1 MLSRYLILFTLT
13 LPAYAQTETPQPAY
27 APPVS
32 VLPEGSMLQMLVGLL
47 LVLAVIAAAVWLL
60 KRFTLNPGAATG
72 VIKVIA
78 GTAVGQRERVVLV
91 EISGTWLVLGVA
103 PGQVRTLH
111 TMPKAHAEQIANE
124 VPTPRKG
131 FQEWLKQMME
141 KRDAG

>member
-1 MLSRYLILFTLT
+1 MLSRYFILFILT
-13 LPAYAQTETPQPAY
+13 LPAYAQTEAPKPAY

-32 VLPEGSMLQMLVGLL
+32 VLPEGSILQMLVGLL
-47 LVLAVIAAAVWLL
+47 LVLAAIAAVAWLL
-60 KRFTLNPGAATG
+60 KRFALNPGTTTG
-72 VIKVIA
+72 TIKVIA

-111 TMPKAHAEQIANE
+111 TMPKAHAEQTVNE
-124 VPTPRKG
+124 LSTPRKG

>member
-1 MLSRYLILFTLT
+1 MLNRYFILFTLT
-13 LPAYAQTETPQPAY
+13 LPAYAQTEAPKPAY

-47 LVLAVIAAAVWLL
+47 LVLAVIAAVAWLL
-60 KRFTLNPGAATG
+60 KRFALNPGTATG
-72 VIKVIA
+72 TIKVIA

-111 TMPKAHAEQIANE
+111 TMPKAHDEQTVNE
-124 VPTPRKG
+124 LSTPRKG

-141 KRDAG
+141 KRDVS